1 MCVRNRAQNRSP
13 DFCKAIS
20 KATSLTVDFC
30 HFQASHVSLDLLQVT
45 ARSLTPPRASHA
57 RARSPTRFFSFA
69 HTIRSLWAS
78 TCSWTLLSCRPPP
91 VCARS
96 PQPAV
101 VALAHTSA
109 PRTHRARQQGS
120 GRALSRSI
128 RSPHTPL
135 LRSHTA
141 RLHARPQLPAW
152 PLPQRRTA
160 EADPRH
166 PLLHFNTALT
176 STLPHT
182 HGPPLRTACPPFA
195 PAMAPIG
202 LPLSYDTVGN
212 LI

>member
-1 MCVRNRAQNRSP
+1 MQE
-13 DFCKAIS
+13 
-20 KATSLTVDFC
+20 
-30 HFQASHVSLDLLQVT
+30 Q
-45 ARSLTPPRASHA
+45 
-57 RARSPTRFFSFA
+57 RSPTRFFSFA

-202 LPLSYDTVGN
+202 LPHTLPCRLYLCHARPYARRSHHGGTPVRAG
-212 LI
+212 LVPPPPSPLPSPCL